1 VTSRSASHEETGRF
15 GRYSLLAKIGE
26 GGMGVVHLAEGPR
39 GERVALKVLRPHVV
53 GDDEGR
59 ARLAREVTS
68 LRRVRSDRVAEV
80 HDADPWGTQPYVVT
94 RYVQGPSLHER
105 VREAGPL
112 DGDELRALAVGL
124 IEAVI
129 AVHEAGVLHRD
140 IKPSNVLIEGRH
152 DPVLIDFGLAKL
164 TEDSRLTA
172 TGWLMGTPGYLA
184 PEVLYGD
191 DASQAADVHAWA
203 ATVVFAAT
211 GSTPFGRGPS
221 MAVMDRARRGEH
233 DLSGVPEWLRPLLG
247 LCLAPDPGRRP
258 TAGEVLARLTGPPG
272 DTGAT
277 SAAAVAPPTRPLTE
291 SRRPPP
297 RPPDRPGP
305 PPERRPEPPPARST
319 PGVRTLLTVGL
330 LAVVAAGLAL
340 APYVAAAALLVLTW
354 LVRAA
359 SWSMDAVADRRAL
372 KGQRRSDA
380 LVQVLSAP
388 WHLVASLPGTV
399 VLMLATLTTG
409 ALPATALLAL
419 GAPEGR
425 ALFAGGAVAAVVLW
439 WGPGSR
445 RVRRPTRRAL
455 AHATTPDPSGWT
467 WVAVVGAALLALLL
481 ALASGTVWWP
491 DEAAPFDPRD
501 LLPPGF

>member
-1 VTSRSASHEETGRF
+1 
-15 GRYSLLAKIGE
+15 
-26 GGMGVVHLAEGPR
+26 MGVVHLAEDPR

-68 LRRVRSDRVAEV
+68 LRRVRSRRVAEV
-80 HDADPWGTQPYVVT
+80 YDADPWGEQPYVVT

-112 DGDELRALAVGL
+112 GEEELRALAVGL

-140 IKPSNVLIEGRH
+140 IKPSNVLIEDRH

-164 TEDSRLTA
+164 TEDSKLTA

-191 DASQAADVHAWA
+191 DATQAADVHAWA

-211 GSTPFGRGPS
+211 GATPFGRGPS

-233 DLSGVPEWLRPLLG
+233 DLSGVPEWLRGLLTR
-247 LCLAPDPGRRP
+247 CLDPSPDERPG
-258 TAGEVLARLTGPPG
+258 ASEVLARLTGPVPDTPASPPTPPG
-272 DTGAT
+272 TQ
-277 SAAAVAPPTRPLTE
+277 TRPLTP
-291 SRRPPP
+291 SRPYPPP
-297 RPPDRPGP
+297 RPLDRPDRPGP
-305 PPERRPEPPPARST
+305 PRQPPPAPAAARST
-319 PGVRTLLTVGL
+319 PGVRALLTVGL
-330 LAVVAAGLAL
+330 LGLVAAGLAL
-340 APYVAAAALLVLTW
+340 APYVAAAVVLLLAW
-354 LVRAA
+354 LVRTA

-372 KGQRRSDA
+372 KGQRRSDG
-380 LVQVLSAP
+380 LVLALSAP

-399 VLMLATLTTG
+399 VLLLAMLVTG
-409 ALPATALLAL
+409 ALLTTVLWAL
-419 GAPEGR
+419 GTPETR
-425 ALFAGGAVAAVVLW
+425 ALFAGGAVAALVLW

-455 AHATTPDPSGWT
+455 AQATTPDPSGWT
-467 WVAVVGAALLALLL
+467 WVAVVGAALVVLLL

-491 DEAAPFDPRD
+491 EEQAPFDPRD
-501 LLPPGF
+501 LLPPGFSGAR

>member
-1 VTSRSASHEETGRF
+1 VLSVTSPSASDEESGPF
-15 GRYSLLAKIGE
+15 GRYSLLARIGE
-26 GGMGVVHLAEGPR
+26 GGMGVVHLAEDPQ

-68 LRRVRSDRVAEV
+68 LRRVQSRRVAEV
-80 HDADPWGTQPYVVT
+80 LDADPWGEQPYVVT

-112 DGDELRALAVGL
+112 GDEELRALAVGL

-140 IKPSNVLIEGRH
+140 IKPSNVLIEDRH

-191 DASQAADVHAWA
+191 DATPAADVHAWA

-233 DLSGVPEWLRPLLG
+233 DLSGVPEWLQPLLAH
-247 LCLAPDPGRRP
+247 CLAPGPGDRP
-258 TAGEVLARLTGPPG
+258 AATEVLARLTGGVPG
-272 DTGAT
+272 PSPG
-277 SAAAVAPPTRPLTE
+277 APPTRPITA
-291 SRRPPP
+291 SRPYPPP
-297 RPPDRPGP
+297 RRIGTPGP
-305 PPERRPEPPPARST
+305 REPRPAPPAGRST
-319 PGVRTLLTVGL
+319 PGVRALLTVGL

-340 APYVAAAALLVLTW
+340 APYVAAAVVLVLAW
-354 LVRAA
+354 LVRTA
-359 SWSMDAVADRRAL
+359 SWSLDAIADRRAL
-372 KGQRRSDA
+372 KGERRSDT

-388 WHLVASLPGTV
+388 WHLVASLPGTL
-399 VLMLATLTTG
+399 VLMLATLATG
-409 ALPATALLAL
+409 ALLTTALWAL
-419 GAPEGR
+419 GTPETR
-425 ALFAGGAVAAVVLW
+425 ALFVGGSAAALVLW

-445 RVRRPTRRAL
+445 RVRRPVRRVL
-455 AHATTPDPSGWT
+455 AHATAPDPSGWT
-467 WVAVVGAALLALLL
+467 WVAVAGAALVALLL
-481 ALASGTVWWP
+481 ALASGTLWWP
-491 DEAAPFDPRD
+491 DDAAPFDPRD